1 MVDLPVE
8 QEKEKRQ
15 VLLMEERQEVKQEQR
30 TGALE
35 AKVVV
40 VHAEMEGVTVV
51 CKVRDLGIPLDLYEK

>member
-1 MVDLPVE
+1 MIDLPVE